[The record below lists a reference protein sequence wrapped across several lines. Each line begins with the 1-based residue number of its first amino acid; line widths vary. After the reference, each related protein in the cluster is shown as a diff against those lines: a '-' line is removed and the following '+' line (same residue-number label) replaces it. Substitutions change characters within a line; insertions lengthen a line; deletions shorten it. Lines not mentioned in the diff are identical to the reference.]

1 MGFLILP
8 MLNIR
13 SHTPVFGAFLG
24 ARSLRAVANEQQFC
38 RLLRTNRC
46 KHINHIFNAL
56 DRSKIRNVRDDR
68 LSIWGYRSTELF
80 VGISFKMG
88 RADKVMNHFNFPIN
102 PEQFQRV
109 AFEAVRY
116 SRHRIGFVDGVGN
129 DRFECGVFPEQGD
142 VRSMQRRDNGHVDA
156 FFGEDVT
163 RGNRG
168 TRVGNGVVHME
179 KVEVMGFGHFD
190 HLRGQDQFIRL
201 VIEKRI
207 VADTYLV
214 VVEVFFQTPHTS
226 GSAVRNEM
234 ELVPLVREGLTQ
246 FSGDH
251 TGPPERGVLQA
262 MRRFIIQFALET
274 GWNPVRYTLGVA
286 LWFERP
292 NQ

>member
-1 MGFLILP
+1 
-8 MLNIR
+8 
-13 SHTPVFGAFLG
+13 
-24 ARSLRAVANEQQFC
+24 
-38 RLLRTNRC
+38 
-46 KHINHIFNAL
+46 
-56 DRSKIRNVRDDR
+56 
-68 LSIWGYRSTELF
+68 
-80 VGISFKMG
+80 MG
-88 RADKVMNHFNFPIN
+88 RADEVVNHLDFPIN

-129 DRFECGVFPEQGD
+129 DRFECGVFPKQSD
-142 VRSMQRRDNGHVDA
+142 VRSMQRRDNGQVDA
-156 FFGEDVT
+156 FLSEDIT

-179 KVEVMGFGHFD
+179 QIEVMGFGHFD

-214 VVEVFFQTPHTS
+214 VVEVFFQTPHAR

-234 ELVPLVREGLTQ
+234 EFVPLVREGLAQ

-251 TGPPERGVLQA
+251 TGPPERGVTHKANAQVLHSNSLLKRDGIPYALYTWCCTLVRTSQS
-262 MRRFIIQFALET
+262 MSFRFSAEGKVRLLKNT
-274 GWNPVRYTLGVA
+274 KTMSWSGSAHARVPVNP
-286 LWFERP
+286 E
-292 NQ
+292 